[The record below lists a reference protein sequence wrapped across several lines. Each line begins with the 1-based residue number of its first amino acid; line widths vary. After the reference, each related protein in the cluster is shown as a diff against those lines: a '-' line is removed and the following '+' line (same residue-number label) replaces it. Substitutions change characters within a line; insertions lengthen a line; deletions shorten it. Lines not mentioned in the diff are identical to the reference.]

1 MLQLWDRAEVWD
13 HGYRDTEAG
22 GGATHFGGG
31 DAGARARN
39 MAVSTFSGTWAL
51 DRDKESFS
59 AVAKRMNL
67 YNSTRRRP
75 VSGAKGGLGSASDHI
90 PFMLTHKVR
99 SLNLQLKNCAKSWTV
114 INCHQLDCH
123 TDRDLPLTTSSHITV
138 WTWMIFFTRLEQLF
152 NFSKN
157 WIWQR
162 KGNNCVIFSWLCF
175 DFSVKLKMYP
185 SLLFQWEK
193 MIDLS

>member
-1 MLQLWDRAEVWD
+1 MYLNSWNIKYLKLKISAFPWEELWDRVLQLWDRAEVWD

-90 PFMLTHKVR
+90 PFMLTHKVW

-114 INCHQLDCH
+114 INLIVILTETCLSRPLVISQSEREWSFSQDLNNFLIFQRIEF
-123 TDRDLPLTTSSHITV
+123 DR
-138 WTWMIFFTRLEQLF
+138 
-152 NFSKN
+152 
-157 WIWQR
+157 R
-162 KGNNCVIFSWLCF
+162 KETIV
-175 DFSVKLKMYP
+175 
-185 SLLFQWEK
+185 
-193 MIDLS
+193 